1 MKINIIEE
9 ANNEIKVEF
18 EDDDIHTLPNLIV
31 NEVLKDNSVEFA
43 GYNVPHPLEKKA
55 IIVIRTKR
63 KDPKKVVYEAIERL
77 KEEVKKFESALK

>member
-1 MKINIIEE
+1 MKIKIIEE

-18 EDDDIHTLPNLIV
+18 QDDDIHTLPNLIV

-63 KDPKKVVYEAIERL
+63 KDPKKVVYDAIENIK
-77 KEEVKKFESALK
+77 KEISNVESALK

>member
-55 IIVIRTKR
+55 IIIIRTKR
-63 KDPKKVVYEAIERL
+63 KDPKKVVFEAVERL

>member
-9 ANNEIKVEF
+9 VNNEIKVEF

-55 IIVIRTKR
+55 IIIIKTKR
-63 KDPKKVVYEAIERL
+63 KDPKKVVFEAIERL

>member
-1 MKINIIEE
+1 MKIQIEE
-9 ANNEIKVEF
+9 VSNNEIKVIF

-63 KDPKKVVYEAIERL
+63 KDPKKVVYEAIEKI